1 MAYCKWDKISERY
14 KCYHDEE
21 WGVPLHDDRMQFE
34 FLMIEAMQCGLSW
47 RIILQKRE
55 IFRKYFNNFDYEKNT
70 RYDESDISRIMSTDG
85 MIKSRGKAE
94 AVCRLRLICGREGR
108 GAVRTCRRRGLQ
120 RRADTRHHHGQG

>member
-1 MAYCKWDKISERY
+1 MEYCKWDKISERY

-47 RIILQKRE
+47 RIILPKRE
-55 IFRKYFNNFDYEKNT
+55 IFRKYFDNFDYEKNT

-85 MIKSRGKAE
+85 MIKSRGKVE
-94 AVCRLRLICGREGR
+94 AVINNAKCFQKIREEFDSF
-108 GAVRTCRRRGLQ
+108 CEFL
-120 RRADTRHHHGQG
+120 